1 MKRESYIRWKD
12 YFMQIAELSSRR
24 SKDPKTQVGCCI
36 VNPNNNHILSIG
48 YNGLPSG
55 FSDDD
60 ISWDDTDDFMED
72 KHTYVVH
79 AEANAILNAEQSIEG
94 SEVYVSMF
102 PCNEC
107 AKLLAQSK
115 VKKVIYSDDKYL
127 NKKEGKAALRIFRK
141 AGILIEKYEPSKGL

>member
-1 MKRESYIRWKD
+1 MKRDNYIKWEE
-12 YFMQIAELSSRR
+12 YFMQIADLSSRR

-36 VNPNNNHILSIG
+36 VNPTNKHILSIG

-55 FSDDD
+55 FNDDD
-60 ISWDDTDDFMED
+60 ISWEDTDDFLEN

-94 SEVYVSMF
+94 SHVYVSMF

-115 VKKVIYSDDKYL
+115 VGKVIYSDDKYL
-127 NKKEGKAALRIFRK
+127 NKDEGKAALRIFEK
-141 AGILIEKYEPSKGL
+141 AGIQIEKYDLKKGL